1 MHAGLEALTRFQ
13 GAIFVF
19 TLLPCLAF
27 IGTGLPSLDFAAF
40 TRTDNAPVDVPL
52 LLSWVIWLYS
62 GFSSLGTIAGECDK
76 PHVTYARTIAI
87 LFPLVIALNT
97 LPFAVALSLDPD
109 VSHYEAGYFAQL
121 AGEQVGPWLRLGFVI
136 GSNVALVG
144 LFNSQS
150 ITAQCTAFF
159 FVESRAEYKQ
169 LRLDWLAAA
178 TRTEGTLAAR
188 LVPWL
193 LDVPMAGVP
202 RVYVLLT
209 ALVSCGLCW
218 LPYGVLVE
226 FEVLLYCVS
235 QLLFFYAFVYLRA
248 AYPDAGGKFRI
259 GTGVR
264 SALATVIIPVAI
276 CVANLY
282 IGLYVPP
289 QTCGAGADSGGGGD
303 DGGGGGVVLG
313 VARRALGAVLGAA
326 PADGLDPSGS
336 DGNAG
341 GASATPPGANVS
353 FDPGPNFKQQGFVTV
368 ILIGGLI
375 HGASAMWVAP
385 EVEVVPPDE
394 PLEAPLTP
402 SRRNSEFGQVVLAGP
417 PGDESGSLSPAR
429 TAAAALLTRR
439 TSRPRVERAHAD
451 ARSRSLSVDQSTL
464 YDAEAILDSL
474 LPQLAF
480 STSTTMRVDE
490 ASGLVLN
497 REEIL
502 AAYQESIQMQ
512 QQSDMPIAGI
522 VL

>member
-1 MHAGLEALTRFQ
+1 MAHRRGTLPATRAGLEALTRFQ
-13 GAIFVF
+13 GIIFVI

-27 IGTGLPSLDFAAF
+27 IGAGLPSLDFAAF
-40 TRTDNAPVDVPL
+40 TRTNNAPVDVSL

-76 PHVTYARTIAI
+76 PHVTYVRTIGI

-109 VSHYEAGYFAQL
+109 VSHYQAGYFAQL
-121 AGEQVGPWLRLGFVI
+121 AGEQVGDWLRLGFVI
-136 GSNVALVG
+136 ASNVALVG
-144 LFNSQS
+144 LFNSQA
-150 ITAQCTAFF
+150 ITAQCTVFF
-159 FVESRAEYKQ
+159 FAESRSEYKQ
-169 LRLDWLAAA
+169 LRLDVLAAA
-178 TRTEGTLAAR
+178 TRTEGSVASVV
-188 LVPWL
+188 VPWL

-202 RVYVLLT
+202 RVYILLT
-209 ALVSCGLCW
+209 ACCSCCLCW

-264 SALATVIIPVAI
+264 SALATVFIPVCI

-282 IGLYVPP
+282 IGLYVP
-289 QTCGAGADSGGGGD
+289 QATCEDSAPGAGSM
-303 DGGGGGVVLG
+303 LSTM
-313 VARRALGAVLGAA
+313 RRALGAVAGA
-326 PADGLDPSGS
+326 GSG
-336 DGNAG
+336 DA
-341 GASATPPGANVS
+341 PGANVTPPPADAS
-353 FDPGPNFKQQGFVTV
+353 YDPGPNFKQQGFVTV

-394 PLEAPLTP
+394 PLDAPLTP
-402 SRRNSEFGQVVLAGP
+402 SRRTSELQVVLGSGAP
-417 PGDESGSLSPAR
+417 SEESGQLSPAH
-429 TAAAALLTRR
+429 AAASALLNRR
-439 TSRPRVERAHAD
+439 PSRPRIDRTST
-451 ARSRSLSVDQSTL
+451 ARSRSVSRDGSTL

-480 STSTTMRVDE
+480 ATSTTMRVDE

-502 AAYQESIQMQ
+502 AAFQESMQMQ
-512 QQSDMPIAGI
+512 QQSEMPIAGI